1 MTRPKTKTMKSAS
14 ESEDAFSLTLTGVE
28 LDSDPD
34 ASGGEMLH
42 LVTSL
47 GNIRCRLHRSQNRV
61 GKAVVWMFGAGG
73 GLGGPAGG
81 VYERLASQLCRR
93 NVTSLQVDYR
103 HPAHL
108 QMCVLDVL
116 AGVSFLE
123 GFDLSAPGGTL
134 LAGHSFGGAVAIAAG
149 AMHPGVAGVAA
160 LSSQTFG
167 TETVSLLSPRPLLLI
182 HGEADEVLP
191 DDCSRDICRRAREP
205 KELILYP
212 DCRHG
217 LDQCRDSLDR
227 DLTAWIEQVLHLPP
241 EERATTAGS
250 ASAASSSA

>member
-1 MTRPKTKTMKSAS
+1 MTRPRTKTSKAAS

-28 LDSDPD
+28 LESDPD
-34 ASGGEMLH
+34 ASGGEMLY

-47 GNIRCRLHRSQNRV
+47 GNIRCRLHRAQSRV

-81 VYERLASQLCRR
+81 VYERLASQLSKRG
-93 NVTSLQVDYR
+93 VTSLQLDYR

-116 AGVSFLE
+116 A

-160 LSSQTFG
+160 LGSQTFG
-167 TETVSLLSPRPLLLI
+167 TETVGLLSPRPLLLI

-217 LDQCRDSLDR
+217 LDQCRDALDR
-227 DLTAWIEQVLHLPP
+227 DLTAWIERVLHLPP
-241 EERATTAGS
+241 EESPTTAGS
-250 ASAASSSA
+250 AHAVSSLA